1 MSGCG
6 QCIEILFLYTQTRI
20 KISLQISFSTASNK
34 KWSFENLHPCDLV
47 YAFLSRSFR
56 FFSHFWPVVWHLWRF
71 ISALITPT
79 CNSAAKHQLYIEFEI
94 TCTGLYERATS
105 QCITKL
111 KGKNTCGRLVFIS
124 NRSDAGKPFQT
135 APAHQLCILEGWY
148 VFNRAPLQPLEIC
161 LFLAFAHNI
170 DHRVTKTIAPHT
182 FKKFTRCAS
191 TVCLWH
197 NI

>member
-1 MSGCG
+1 MKYLSFIHKP
-6 QCIEILFLYTQTRI
+6 QLRFHYRFLSVQHRT
-20 KISLQISFSTASNK
+20 K
-34 KWSFENLHPCDLV
+34 KWSFENLPPCDLV
-47 YAFLSRSFR
+47 YDFLSRSFR
-56 FFSHFWPVVWHLWRF
+56 FFSHFWPVVWLLWRF
-71 ISALITPT
+71 SSALIRPT

-94 TCTGLYERATS
+94 LARDGMNLQLRS
-105 QCITKL
+105 VSPSWR
-111 KGKNTCGRLVFIS
+111 GRLVFVS
-124 NRSDAGKPFQT
+124 NRSNPGKPFQT

-148 VFNRAPLQPLEIC
+148 VLNRALLYSYSLLEIC

-170 DHRVTKTIAPHT
+170 DHLVTKTIAPHT